1 MATETKKPQKEL
13 KESAQKIW
21 LAGLGALAVAEE
33 EGVRMFDSLVERGR
47 DWEGRGKERMDQ
59 ARSRVEHAVDDVE
72 ERIDERVSKVM
83 HRLGVP
89 SRDEIQRL
97 TRKVEE
103 LNAKIE
109 RLHTPQPPPPP
120 AGAAAGGKR
129 AAKPKGEGKTGGT
142 A

>member
-1 MATETKKPQKEL
+1 MASDKKSRKVQDDI

-33 EGVRMFDSLVERGR
+33 EGAKMFDTLVERGR
-47 DWEGRGKERMDQ
+47 DWEGRGKERMDK

-72 ERIDERVSKVM
+72 GRIDERVSSAL
-83 HRLGVP
+83 HRFGVP
-89 SRDEIQRL
+89 TRDEIRDL
-97 TRKVEE
+97 TRKVEQ

-109 RLHTPQPPPPP
+109 RLNLSKEGAKRTPKPKPP
-120 AGAAAGGKR
+120 GAAKA
-129 AAKPKGEGKTGGT
+129 GGT